1 MRASA
6 LFANAT
12 ALSLQAI
19 DSEFGIFGNGKECF
33 PWVLF
38 DKQTYPAA
46 GFVAPV
52 QFFQRQQGQGGI
64 GADITNMPG
73 QGLFPQNVQY
83 VADSLEYDFIPA
95 RDVGRVVADTDAAGA
110 EPSNFSDKYN
120 VCMNG
125 YVEIT
130 LANVKN
136 YGKISPL
143 AQLVPSYR
151 IGGVAALAVNNGFQA
166 VAADKTPHGLEIDA
180 PAIMGASFPV
190 GPFFI
195 PSTTSFQVNLSFPSG
210 AIPVQADSVHM
221 FNLNGLYIQ
230 RRM

>member
-6 LFANAT
+6 LMANAT
-12 ALSLQAI
+12 ALSLQNI
-19 DSEFGIFGNGKECF
+19 DAEFGIFGPGKESF

-64 GADITNMPG
+64 ANDITNMPG
-73 QGLFPQNVQY
+73 QGQFPQNVQY

-95 RDVGRVVADTDAAGA
+95 RDVGRVVADADAAGA

-120 VCMNG
+120 VCMHG

-130 LANVKN
+130 LGNVKN

-151 IGGVAALAVNNGFQA
+151 LSGVGALAMNNGFQA
-166 VAADKTPHGLEIDA
+166 AAANKTPAALEIDL
-180 PAIMGASFPV
+180 PNVVGQSFPV
-190 GPFFI
+190 GPFYI
-195 PSTTSFQVNLSFPSG
+195 PSMTSIQVTLSFPSG
-210 AIPVQADSVHM
+210 AIAVQAESQHM

-230 RRM
+230 RRQ